1 MRRLMPLFF
10 IFMLLIESCSNS
22 INTALTRRPTITVL
36 PSMSAQGEKNG
47 DCPAFLKANLSI
59 PPANPVSLTVMGWSS
74 TTAEDNLVRN
84 LLDDFQRLHPW
95 ITLKWISVSGN
106 YPDTMGF
113 LTAQGKLPD
122 VFFMRPDMAPAYI
135 AKQKLLNLSPYMQRD
150 QVKTSEYYPILF
162 TPFVC
167 NSTVYGIPKDWNTLG
182 IVYNKTLFRQAGLA
196 FPNNTWTWNNL
207 RLAVRK
213 LTHVTSKG
221 VVQYGISLP
230 ALSSRWL
237 AFLFANGGTVL
248 NASQTQSAFTTP
260 AAVDALKFYSSMQLE
275 DHASILPN
283 MLNASWPG
291 PVFGAQQAAMVIEG
305 GWLIPFL
312 KENYPNVDYGIAPLP
327 LSLQSKRANLLFT
340 NAWAANAATKYPEA
354 SWELIQYM
362 TSTAAQTRILNSGL
376 ALPSL
381 AELGNDPFLQQQAN
395 MQTLFKALPYS
406 TLDYYG
412 KDDTFIHSH
421 LDIAIQNVLTGKMSA
436 QNALMDAA
444 SQIDSVLSP

>member
-1 MRRLMPLFF
+1 
-10 IFMLLIESCSNS
+10 
-22 INTALTRRPTITVL
+22 
-36 PSMSAQGEKNG
+36 MSAQGEMNG
-47 DCPAFLKANLSI
+47 DCPTSPKANLAI
-59 PPANPVSLTVMGWSS
+59 PPATPVSLTVMGWSS

-95 ITLKWISVSGN
+95 ITLKWTSVNGN

-113 LTAQGKLPD
+113 LAAQGKLPD

-135 AKQKLLNLSPYMQRD
+135 TKQKLLNLSPYIQRD
-150 QVKTSEYYPILF
+150 KVNTSEYYPILF

-167 NSTVYGIPKDWNTLG
+167 NSTIYGIPKDWNTLG
-182 IVYNKTLFRQAGLA
+182 IVYNKALFRQAGLA
-196 FPNNTWTWNNL
+196 FPDDTWTWNNL
-207 RLAVRK
+207 REAARK
-213 LTHVTSKG
+213 LTHVTSEG

-237 AFLFANGGTVL
+237 AFLFANGGSVL
-248 NASQTQSAFTTP
+248 NASQTKSMFTTP

-275 DHASILPN
+275 DHSSTLPGT
-283 MLNASWPG
+283 LNASWSG
-291 PVFGAQQAAMVIEG
+291 LVFGAQQAAMAIEG

-312 KENYPNVDYGIAPLP
+312 KENYPNIDYGIAPLP
-327 LSLQSKRANLLFT
+327 LSPQNKRANLLFT

-362 TSTAAQTRILNSGL
+362 TSAPAQTHILNSGL

-381 AELGNDPFLQQQAN
+381 AELGNAPFLQQQAN
-395 MQTLFKALPYS
+395 IQVLFKALPYS

-412 KDDTFIHSH
+412 RDDTFIHSH
-421 LDIAIQNVLTGKMSA
+421 LDIAIQNVLIGKMSA
-436 QNALMDAA
+436 QNALIDAA